1 MKKKLYL
8 VTGIPSV
15 MSEKS
20 EEFRQDLKTYK
31 WSEEEI
37 AVRIPLT
44 MFQALIARI
53 QTLQY
58 NLRHPYN
65 KMEIT
70 RLKAKRYRV

>member
-1 MKKKLYL
+1 MGKKLYL
-8 VTGIPSV
+8 VTGIPSI
-15 MSEKS
+15 MSERS

-31 WSEEEI
+31 WSEDEV

-44 MFQALIARI
+44 SFQAFMARI

-70 RLKAKRYRV
+70 RLRAKRYRV